1 MHRRNGMKSFLEN
14 STEGNTYAERRQFRA
29 RRWHNV
35 RPDLNDLSDR
45 GTLPGI
51 VKGVCI
57 AKKGTVRAG
66 RNGPVCGAW
75 ANYQLASFV

>member
-1 MHRRNGMKSFLEN
+1 MLQP
-14 STEGNTYAERRQFRA
+14 RQFRV

-51 VKGVCI
+51 EKAVCI

-66 RNGPVCGAW
+66 RNGPVCGTWSAMPIT
-75 ANYQLASFV
+75 NLPASYRS